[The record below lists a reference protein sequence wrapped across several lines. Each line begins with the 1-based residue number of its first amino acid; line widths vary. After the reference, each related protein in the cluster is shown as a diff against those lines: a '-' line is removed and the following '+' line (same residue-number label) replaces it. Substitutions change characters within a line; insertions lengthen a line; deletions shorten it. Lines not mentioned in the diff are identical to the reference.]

1 MCPPLF
7 FDVIH
12 YGLNPYMVKNT
23 MINRDRAITQW
34 LNLYII
40 LRSFG
45 IRVYTVKPVEN
56 LVDMV
61 FSANCGYIHNN
72 IFILTKFKDIYRREE
87 IKYYTKYIAKL
98 GYKTILT
105 KNGGSMGTSGS
116 VAWNFTQDENR
127 DWIANTPMDVDGEN
141 KEILENIIELLDEND
156 DVQDI
161 YHAAKL

>member
-1 MCPPLF
+1 
-7 FDVIH
+7 
-12 YGLNPYMVKNT
+12 

-105 KNGGSMGTSGS
+105 KNYFEGQGDVVFNEIRDNIYIGYSIRTSKKGANE
-116 VAWNFTQDENR
+116 VKNILIDNNGENR
-127 DWIANTPMDVDGEN
+127 
-141 KEILENIIELLDEND
+141 K
-156 DVQDI
+156 
-161 YHAAKL
+161 